1 MKKYLFLSISLLVFF
16 VCLSSSL
23 QAQKNKGKQSA
34 TTLPVLSAP
43 EASTDAYALQKSIYD
58 KALQYNDYEVAKNA
72 IYAML
77 ALKPEDTSMKDSLAL
92 IYYNLSSYVPC
103 ILLGR
108 EILEKNKNNP
118 TILEITAASE
128 RNMGLLQESLDRY
141 QALYGITNSVFHL
154 FQIASVQFDMQ
165 KYDDCKMTLDRVIS
179 NPDSEKQQ
187 VLMQSQQGGQQ
198 PVPVKAA
205 AYNMHGIICMTNK
218 DPQNA
223 LSFIDKALQTY
234 PEFELAKL
242 NKDAIQKE
250 VGQNKTPAPKAPT
263 TGSKKKK

>member
-1 MKKYLFLSISLLVFF
+1 MKKYLLSSVLFCLFLI
-16 VCLSSSL
+16 CLSPAL
-23 QAQKNKGKQSA
+23 QAQKGKGKQAA
-34 TTLPVLSAP
+34 TTVPVLSAP
-43 EASTDAYALQKSIYD
+43 EATSDAYALQKSIYD

-77 ALKPEDTSMKDSLAL
+77 VLKPEDTSMKDSLAI

-141 QALYGITNSVFHL
+141 QALYGITNNVFHL

-165 KYDDCKMTLDRVIS
+165 KYDNCKTTLDRVIS

-187 VLMQSQQGGQQ
+187 VLMQSQQGQQ
-198 PVPVKAA
+198 SVPVKAA
-205 AYNMHGIICMTNK
+205 AYNMHGIISMTNK

-223 LSFIDKALQTY
+223 LTFIDKALQAY

-250 VGQNKTPAPKAPT
+250 LEQNKTTAPKVPAA
-263 TGSKKKK
+263 GSKKKK